1 MLAQYHETEIASS
14 TVKKQLKHMYIQ
26 TYMYMYIDLYRV
38 VIYAAHFLS
47 VVAVLRLESH
57 L

>member
-1 MLAQYHETEIASS
+1 MYHYTE
-14 TVKKQLKHMYIQ
+14 
-26 TYMYMYIDLYRV
+26 YIDLYRV